1 MMKTKR
7 LNVAALFAALIVGVV
22 ICAWPGLQAQEK
34 VAPEQLS
41 TNWIGGLV
49 VGKKEKGDP
58 IAGRGLFP
66 QVEGDVEIGL
76 RSDGVVI
83 WRRAQR

>member
-1 MMKTKR
+1 MMNTKQIK
-7 LNVAALFAALIVGVV
+7 VAAPFAALIVGAV
-22 ICAWPGLQAQEK
+22 ICAWPGLHAQEK
-34 VAPEQLS
+34 AAPGQLS

-76 RSDGVVI
+76 RSDGVVV
-83 WRRAQR
+83 WRKAQR

>member
-1 MMKTKR
+1 MMKTKQ
-7 LNVAALFAALIVGVV
+7 LKVAALFAALIVGVF

-34 VAPEQLS
+34 AAPGQLS

-83 WRRAQR
+83 WRNAQR

>member
-1 MMKTKR
+1 MKAAAF
-7 LNVAALFAALIVGVV
+7 LAALVLGLIM
-22 ICAWPGLQAQEK
+22 CAGQGIQAQEK
-34 VAPEQLS
+34 PAPSPLT

-49 VGKKEKGDP
+49 VGKREAGDP

-76 RSDGVVI
+76 RSDGVVV
-83 WRRAQR
+83 WRKAQR